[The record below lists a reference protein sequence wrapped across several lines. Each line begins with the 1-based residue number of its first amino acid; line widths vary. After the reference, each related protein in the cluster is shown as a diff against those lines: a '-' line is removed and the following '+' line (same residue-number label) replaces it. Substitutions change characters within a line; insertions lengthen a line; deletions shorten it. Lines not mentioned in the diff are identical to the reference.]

1 MTVSRRYLFKSAI
14 TLAAATGLDAAV
26 SRGSAGRPSPKVQKL
41 ADNAPTVSKQAAGYQ
56 EQPNGQQRCALCT
69 HFVAPASCQVVIG
82 TIVPNGWCRLFAP
95 AAPP

>member
-1 MTVSRRYLFKSAI
+1 MSVSRRHLFKSAI
-14 TLAAATGLDAAV
+14 TLAAATGLEAAV
-26 SRGSAGRPSPKVQKL
+26 SRGSASQSPFRARKL